1 MLMARIGMNE
11 PEPGYLKCVLKMMQ
25 SPYFLSILGGTPRR
39 AHLFLKY
46 NVDKK
51 TLGYLDPHKTQITV
65 PKFNDIGKH
74 LK

>member
-1 MLMARIGMNE
+1 
-11 PEPGYLKCVLKMMQ
+11 MMQ
-25 SPYFLSILGGTPRR
+25 SPYFLSILGGTPKR
-39 AHLFLKY
+39 AHLFLEY

-51 TLGYLDPHKTQITV
+51 ALGYLDPHKNQISI